1 MDMVD
6 RLVGL
11 ILAFM
16 GVLEVTWLA
25 DETGRVP
32 DNEDTVPDD
41 KNTAFSLIVLDILSV
56 CLTVMP
62 VQSKLCAETALAKKA

>member
-1 MDMVD
+1 MDIVD

-11 ILAFM
+11 ILALI
-16 GVLEVTWLA
+16 GVLEVAWLA
-25 DETGRVP
+25 DETR
-32 DNEDTVPDD
+32 NVPDD
-41 KNTAFSLIVLDILSV
+41 KATAFSLVVLGILSV

>member
-11 ILAFM
+11 ILALV
-16 GVLEVTWLA
+16 GVLEVAWLA
-25 DETGRVP
+25 DETRR
-32 DNEDTVPDD
+32 VPDD
-41 KNTAFSLIVLDILSV
+41 KDTDFSLVVLDILSV

>member
-11 ILAFM
+11 ILALV

-25 DETGRVP
+25 DETRR
-32 DNEDTVPDD
+32 VPDD
-41 KNTAFSLIVLDILSV
+41 KDTDFSLVVLDILSV
-56 CLTVMP
+56 CLTVML
-62 VQSKLCAETALAKKA
+62 VQLKLCAETALAKKA

>member
-11 ILAFM
+11 ILALV

-25 DETGRVP
+25 DETRRVP
-32 DNEDTVPDD
+32 DDEDTVPNDED
-41 KNTAFSLIVLDILSV
+41 TAFSLSLGYSLRVSHGNAG
-56 CLTVMP
+56 
-62 VQSKLCAETALAKKA
+62 SAEALC

>member
-11 ILAFM
+11 ILAFV

-25 DETGRVP
+25 DETRRVP
-32 DNEDTVPDD
+32 DDEDTVPDD
-41 KNTAFSLIVLDILSV
+41 KHTAFSLVVLDILSV
-56 CLTVMP
+56 CLTVML
-62 VQSKLCAETALAKKA
+62 VQLKLCAETALA